1 MIVVSVLYP
10 SSDGAKF
17 DQAYYDATHIPL
29 VKDAFGS
36 TGLKDVLVFKGLP
49 GGDGAPP
56 PYVAMAHLVFEDI
69 GGLQASMGGPRA
81 AEVMADVAKFTNI
94 SPISQI
100 STHD

>member
-1 MIVVSVLYP
+1 MIIVSVLYP

-29 VKDAFGS
+29 VKDAFGG

-56 PYVAMAHLVFEDI
+56 PYVAMAHLVFEDAAA
-69 GGLQASMGGPRA
+69 LQASMGGPKA
-81 AEVMADVAKFTNI
+81 PAVSADVANFTSI
-94 SPISQI
+94 TPTIQI
-100 STHD
+100 SAHD

>member
-10 SSDGAKF
+10 SSDGARF

-29 VKDAFGS
+29 VRAAFGS

-49 GGDGAPP
+49 GADGAPP
-56 PYVAMAHLVFEDI
+56 PYVAMAHLIFEDAAAL
-69 GGLQASMGGPRA
+69 GASMGGPRA

-94 SPISQI
+94 TPVSQV
-100 STHD
+100 STLD

>member
-29 VKDAFGS
+29 VKEAFGP

-56 PYVAMAHLVFEDI
+56 PYVAMAHLMFEDVAAL
-69 GGLQASMGGPRA
+69 GASMGGPRA

-94 SPISQI
+94 TPVSQV